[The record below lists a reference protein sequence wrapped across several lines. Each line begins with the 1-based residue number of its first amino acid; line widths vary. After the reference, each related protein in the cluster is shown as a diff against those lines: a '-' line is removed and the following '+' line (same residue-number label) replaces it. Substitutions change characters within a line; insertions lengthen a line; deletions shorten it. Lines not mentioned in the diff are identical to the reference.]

1 MFYCDAITRALP
13 VVFHSD
19 SRQVT
24 FIHPEIVLE
33 VVRNLCPK
41 LASLLWCRH
50 DGLFPRDISHGTTQ
64 LNCDLE
70 FEIFVQ
76 ITRSLIGSWHMVYCA
91 AITGNFHEISHM
103 VRHNWI
109 VIWNLRFLCR
119 SPGAWLEV
127 GIWFIV
133 LPLRVISMRYHT
145 WYDTTELWS
154 GIWDCC
160 ADHSEVDWKLA
171 YVLCCHHYEI
181 FAWGITVAPLTSLCI
196 RRQWAP
202 KNWVQSWHMFHYCF
216 AITRTSPEMSHSGHW
231 LHFAYSVG
239 FEGNGNLGSKLAY
252 VLLLLRH

>member
-33 VVRNLCPK
+33 VVRILCPK

-50 DGLFPRDISHGTTQ
+50 YGLFPRDISHGTTQ

-103 VRHNWI
+103 VRHN
-109 VIWNLRFLCR
+109 
-119 SPGAWLEV
+119 
-127 GIWFIV
+127 
-133 LPLRVISMRYHT
+133 
-145 WYDTTELWS
+145 
-154 GIWDCC
+154 
-160 ADHSEVDWKLA
+160 
-171 YVLCCHHYEI
+171 
-181 FAWGITVAPLTSLCI
+181 
-196 RRQWAP
+196 
-202 KNWVQSWHMFHYCF
+202 
-216 AITRTSPEMSHSGHW
+216 
-231 LHFAYSVG
+231 
-239 FEGNGNLGSKLAY
+239 
-252 VLLLLRH
+252 